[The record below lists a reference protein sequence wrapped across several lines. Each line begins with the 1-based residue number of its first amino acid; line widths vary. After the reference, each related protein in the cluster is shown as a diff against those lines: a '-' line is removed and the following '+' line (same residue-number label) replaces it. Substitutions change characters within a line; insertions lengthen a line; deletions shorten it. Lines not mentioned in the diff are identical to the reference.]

1 MSADLCPGHVRCHDG
16 RMLDLSTVVLVLVP
30 PRSPSRKWCLVA
42 MPNHVARDG
51 HFGEARTEQELWDL
65 FRRARSRVDGSLDEC
80 IWVVGADGRTQGR
93 VFENEAE
100 LAEDPG
106 PDCDRTRLASVA

>member
-16 RMLDLSTVVLVLVP
+16 RMLDLSTMVLVLIP
-30 PRSPSRKWCLVA
+30 PRSSSRKWCLVA
-42 MPNHVARDG
+42 VPKQVAGDG
-51 HFGEARTEQELWDL
+51 HFGEARTEQELWEL
-65 FRRARSRVDGSLDEC
+65 FHRALARVDGSLDEC